1 MMHVSESVKRD
12 VGAPDDEEAL
22 MLNDGFMPLGGG
34 EPPFGDAPYRF
45 RTEIRPGGR
54 WERH

>member
-1 MMHVSESVKRD
+1 MTHVSESVKRD
-12 VGAPDDEEAL
+12 VGAADDEEAL
-22 MLNDGFMPLGGG
+22 MLNDGFMPLGGD

-45 RTEIRPGGR
+45 RTEIGPCGR